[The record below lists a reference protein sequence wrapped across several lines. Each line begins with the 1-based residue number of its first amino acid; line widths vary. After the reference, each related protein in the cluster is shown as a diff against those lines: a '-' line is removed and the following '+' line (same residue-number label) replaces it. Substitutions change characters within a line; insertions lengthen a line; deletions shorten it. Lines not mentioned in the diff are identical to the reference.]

1 MRTKLMLEALA
12 AWLALAAAS
21 GQACASIQSG
31 ASNAFG
37 VTTVS
42 TTVANPM
49 VADPEVSLDHGI
61 TTRYSAGK
69 VPANGSTRANADVAL
84 LTSAAAAR
92 TRTLTRPTSGVHA
105 PARGSSRVDA
115 PYSNAAPDFSLPG
128 ADDFTPGRNN
138 GYGAEL
144 KRRAAFNRHEVGGAS
159 QPQGVL
165 VAARGGSDL
174 DAEKFFLIANA
185 KLAPGPVVPEPGN
198 WATVLAGLLGV
209 IAIARRRMSL

>member
-31 ASNAFG
+31 ANNAFG
-37 VTTVS
+37 ATTVS

-61 TTRYSAGK
+61 TTRHSAGK

-92 TRTLTRPTSGVHA
+92 TR
-105 PARGSSRVDA
+105 RVDA

-128 ADDFTPGRNN
+128 ADDLTPGRKNA
-138 GYGAEL
+138 YGAEL
-144 KRRAAFNRHEVGGAS
+144 KRRAAFNRHQVGGAS

-185 KLAPGPVVPEPGN
+185 KFAPEP
-198 WATVLAGLLGV
+198 AVP
-209 IAIARRRMSL
+209 

>member
-21 GQACASIQSG
+21 GQACASMQSG
-31 ASNAFG
+31 ANNAFG
-37 VTTVS
+37 ATTVS

-49 VADPEVSLDHGI
+49 VADSEVSLHHGI
-61 TTRYSAGK
+61 TTRYSAGR

-92 TRTLTRPTSGVHA
+92 PTSGVHA

-115 PYSNAAPDFSLPG
+115 PYSNAVPDFSLPG
-128 ADDFTPGRNN
+128 ADDFTPGRKN

-165 VAARGGSDL
+165 VAARGGGDL

-209 IAIARRRMSL
+209 IAIARR